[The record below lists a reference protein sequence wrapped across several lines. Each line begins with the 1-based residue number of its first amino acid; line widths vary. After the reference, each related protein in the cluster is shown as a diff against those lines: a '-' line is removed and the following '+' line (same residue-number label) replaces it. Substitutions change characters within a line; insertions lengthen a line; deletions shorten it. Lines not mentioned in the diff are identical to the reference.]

1 MAAARQQHLVTIVV
15 HEKIAGLS
23 IEELLKQYWRSPKK
37 LVHQLRM
44 EKAVTIN
51 KESQNWKQVLQ
62 VGDVLHIQLFEDSQH
77 SLLASNSSI
86 EVLYEDDH
94 LLIVNKPAQ
103 MDTHPN
109 EAGQTGTLANIV
121 AAYFQRTN
129 QQNEVRYVHRLD
141 KNTTGAILFAKHS
154 LSHAI
159 LNKMLEEKQITR
171 IYYALVTG
179 EMKQKSGKIMEPI
192 GRDRHHPTKRRVS
205 KTGQSAVTY
214 YRILKQYPKQNLTLV
229 QCTLETGRTHQIR
242 VHLSYIGHPIAGDV
256 LYGGQ
261 KLFNRQALHARKL
274 ILEHPFTGE
283 IIDCTASYLDEP
295 AIFSEG

>member
-1 MAAARQQHLVTIVV
+1 MAACQQHLVTIVV

-23 IEELLKQYWRSPKK
+23 IEELLKQYWHAPKK

-51 KESQNWKQVLQ
+51 KESQNWKQVLN
-62 VGDVLHIQLFEDSQH
+62 VGDVLHIQLCEDSQH
-77 SLLASNSSI
+77 PILASNSLI

-94 LLIVNKPAQ
+94 LLIVNKRAQ

-109 EAGQTGTLANIV
+109 EPGQTGTLANVV

-129 QQNEVRYVHRLD
+129 QQNLVKYVHRLD
-141 KNTTGAILFAKHS
+141 KDTTGAILFAKHS

-159 LNKMLEEKQITR
+159 LNRMLEEKQITR
-171 IYYALVTG
+171 IYYALATG
-179 EMKQKSGKIMEPI
+179 KMKQKLGKIKEPI

-205 KTGQSAVTY
+205 KTGQSAVTS
-214 YRILKQYPKQNLTLV
+214 YRVLKQYPKQNLTLV

-261 KLFNRQALHARKL
+261 KLFNRQALHARQL
-274 ILEHPFTGE
+274 ILEHPFTGDM
-283 IIDCTASYLDEP
+283 IDCTAPYLDEP
-295 AIFSEG
+295 AIFSEA

>member
-1 MAAARQQHLVTIVV
+1 MTACQQHLVTIVV

-23 IEELLKQYWRSPKK
+23 IEELLKQYWRAPKK

-62 VGDVLHIQLFEDSQH
+62 VGDVLHIQLCEDSQH
-77 SLLASNSSI
+77 PILASNSSI

-109 EAGQTGTLANIV
+109 EAEQTGTLANVV

-129 QQNEVRYVHRLD
+129 QQNQVRHVHRLD
-141 KNTTGAILFAKHS
+141 KDTTGAILFAKHS

-159 LNKMLEEKQITR
+159 LNRMLEEKRVTR
-171 IYYALVTG
+171 IYYALTTG
-179 EMKQKSGKIMEPI
+179 KMKQKSGKIKEPI

-205 KTGQSAVTY
+205 KTGQSAITS
-214 YRILKQYPKQNLTLV
+214 YRVLKQYPKKNLTLV

-256 LYGGQ
+256 LYGGE
-261 KLFNRQALHARKL
+261 KLFNRQALHARQI
-274 ILEHPFTGE
+274 ILEHPFTSE
-283 IIDCTASYLDEP
+283 IINCKAPYLDEP
-295 AIFSEG
+295 AIFIEA